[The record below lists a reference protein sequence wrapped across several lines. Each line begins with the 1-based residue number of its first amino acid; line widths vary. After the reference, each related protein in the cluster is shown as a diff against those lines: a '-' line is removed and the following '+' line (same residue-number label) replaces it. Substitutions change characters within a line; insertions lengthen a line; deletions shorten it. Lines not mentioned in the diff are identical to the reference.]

1 MKLALAEK
9 PNISNKALAQILSPY
24 VVDKFLTNSLLN
36 QTKKYLRNHL
46 FGDPAQNVTY
56 LPQLLL
62 ELEQAGHHY
71 EVITKSS
78 AFVLRKLEEMVLQQ
92 HIALARASGVKLLK
106 QDKIDFIAKWR
117 IDNQAVLLKEGLLE
131 NRSHENTFVAGIL
144 VSLSAAVATVSPACL
159 SS

>member
-1 MKLALAEK
+1 M
-9 PNISNKALAQILSPY
+9 
-24 VVDKFLTNSLLN
+24 T
-36 QTKKYLRNHL
+36 
-46 FGDPAQNVTY
+46 
-56 LPQLLL
+56 PQLLL

-92 HIALARASGVKLLK
+92 HIALARASGVKLVK

-131 NRSHENTFVAGIL
+131 SRSDDL
-144 VSLSAAVATVSPACL
+144 LLLQLSLF
-159 SS
+159 SSMSIKLTLHT